1 MAEIE
6 SGTSRQRDIELQIRA
21 LADRHHVAY
30 TQTATDI
37 LGHHITRLSGDDVLL
52 DQTEL
57 LLLAL
62 ERAGHVSGL
71 DAVQLHAAYLNRGR
85 L

>member
-1 MAEIE
+1 MAEIK
-6 SGTSRQRDIELQIRA
+6 SGTKQQDIGSIIRN
-21 LADRHHVAY
+21 LAERHKIVY
-30 TQTATDI
+30 TQTTTDI

-62 ERAGHVSGL
+62 ERAGHVSGV
-71 DAVQLHAAYLNRGR
+71 DAVRLHAAYLHRGR